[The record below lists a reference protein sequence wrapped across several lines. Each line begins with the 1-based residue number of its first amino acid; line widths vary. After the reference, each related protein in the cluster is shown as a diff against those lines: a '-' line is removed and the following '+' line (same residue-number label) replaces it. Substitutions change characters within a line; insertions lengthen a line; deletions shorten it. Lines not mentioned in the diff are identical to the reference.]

1 MHRQFIHAFVVLV
14 LYTVYS
20 KGTKLCLIL
29 VGRDISEHQRCDI
42 KH

>member
-1 MHRQFIHAFVVLV
+1 MHRQFIHAFVALV